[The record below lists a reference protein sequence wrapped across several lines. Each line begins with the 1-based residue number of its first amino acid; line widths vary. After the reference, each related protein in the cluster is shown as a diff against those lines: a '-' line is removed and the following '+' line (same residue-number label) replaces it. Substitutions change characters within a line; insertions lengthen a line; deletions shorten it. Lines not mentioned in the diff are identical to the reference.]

1 LFDYLGGQ
9 MDIASVIGQV
19 QGLKAVA
26 AGLLIG
32 LASLGTAIGF
42 GVLGGKFV
50 EGVAR
55 QPELS
60 GLLLVRVFIMA
71 ALVDAFAVISI
82 VMGLILFFTDNQF
95 LGPILAAAA
104 QQPAV

>member
-1 LFDYLGGQ
+1 
-9 MDIASVIGQV
+9 MEIATLIAQI

-60 GLLLVRVFIMA
+60 NMLMVRVLIMA
-71 ALVDAFAVISI
+71 GLVDAFAVISI
-82 VMGLILFFTDNQF
+82 VMGLLLFFTKGPF
-95 LGPILAAAA
+95 LSAVIEASQPIA
-104 QQPAV
+104 QAMA

>member
-1 LFDYLGGQ
+1 
-9 MDIASVIGQV
+9 MEIASLIAEV
-19 QGLKAVA
+19 QGFKAIA
-26 AGLLIG
+26 AGLLVG

-42 GVLGGKFV
+42 GILGGKFV

-60 GLLLVRVFIMA
+60 NLLMVRVLIMA

-82 VMGLILFFTDNQF
+82 VLGLLLFFTTGPF
-95 LGPILAAAA
+95 LSAVLDAAKATT
-104 QQPAV
+104 

>member
-1 LFDYLGGQ
+1 
-9 MDIASVIGQV
+9 MEIASLIAQV
-19 QGLKAVA
+19 QGFKAVA
-26 AGLLIG
+26 AGLLVG

-60 GLLLVRVFIMA
+60 GMLMVRVLIMA
-71 ALVDAFAVISI
+71 GLVDAFAVISI
-82 VMGLILFFTDNQF
+82 VLGLILFFTDGTFITPVLN
-95 LGPILAAAA
+95 AA
-104 QQPAV
+104 QQAVSAT

>member
-1 LFDYLGGQ
+1 
-9 MDIASVIGQV
+9 MEIAGLIAQV
-19 QGLKAVA
+19 QAMKAVA

-42 GVLGGKFV
+42 GILGGKFV

-60 GLLLVRVFIMA
+60 PMLLVRVLIMA
-71 ALVDAFAVISI
+71 GLVDAFAVISI
-82 VMGLILFFTDNQF
+82 VMGLILFFTNGPF
-95 LGPILAAAA
+95 LSAVLEAAKQVA
-104 QQPAV
+104 

>member
-1 LFDYLGGQ
+1 
-9 MDIASVIGQV
+9 MEIASLIAQV
-19 QGLKAVA
+19 QGFKAVA
-26 AGLLIG
+26 AGLLVG

-60 GLLLVRVFIMA
+60 NLLMVRVLIMA
-71 ALVDAFAVISI
+71 GLVDAFAVISI
-82 VMGLILFFTDNQF
+82 VLGLILFFTNGPFLSAVLDAANQ
-95 LGPILAAAA
+95 A
-104 QQPAV
+104 PALH

>member
-1 LFDYLGGQ
+1 
-9 MDIASVIGQV
+9 MEIASLIAQV
-19 QGLKAVA
+19 EGYRAVA

-42 GVLGGKFV
+42 GILGGKFV

-60 GLLLVRVFIMA
+60 GMLMVRVLIMA
-71 ALVDAFAVISI
+71 GLVDAFAVISI
-82 VMGLILFFTDNQF
+82 VLGLLLFFTT
-95 LGPILAAAA
+95 GPFMQAVIDAAKTAA
-104 QQPAV
+104 

>member
-1 LFDYLGGQ
+1 
-9 MDIASVIGQV
+9 MEIASLIAEV
-19 QGLKAVA
+19 QAYKAVA

-42 GVLGGKFV
+42 GILGGKFV

-60 GLLLVRVFIMA
+60 NMLMVRVLIMA
-71 ALVDAFAVISI
+71 GLVDAFAVISI
-82 VMGLILFFTDNQF
+82 VMGLILFFTSNQF
-95 LGPILAAAA
+95 LSPVLEAA
-104 QQPAV
+104 QQVAATA